1 MVGLAAGRLTDQGRP
16 RPGRQ
21 REGNRMALENI
32 RERLDLAFSGAASM
46 TVNES
51 ESVYTVRLIIPLTE
65 GA

>member
-1 MVGLAAGRLTDQGRP
+1 
-16 RPGRQ
+16 
-21 REGNRMALENI
+21 MALENI